1 MLVLLD
7 TNFIVACMEN
17 KVKLREQLERQG
29 PTIKF
34 TVLGRVIE
42 EIDFLPI
49 KERKLARLFLASYK
63 PELVPAVGVTD
74 DQLIS
79 HAKKS
84 GSAVATLDS
93 GLKKRLKREGG
104 PIITLAQ
111 TRGVFSEDSDG

>member
-7 TNFIVACMEN
+7 TNFIVACIQN
-17 KVKLREQLERQG
+17 KVDLREQLERQG
-29 PTIKF
+29 PSVKLN
-34 TVLGRVIE
+34 VLGRVIE
-42 EIDFLPI
+42 EIAFLPL
-49 KERKLARLFLASYK
+49 KEKKLAQLFLDSYK

-93 GLKKRLKREGG
+93 GLKKRLKKEGV
-104 PIITLAQ
+104 PIITLA
-111 TRGVFSEDSDG
+111 RNRVVFSEDSDA